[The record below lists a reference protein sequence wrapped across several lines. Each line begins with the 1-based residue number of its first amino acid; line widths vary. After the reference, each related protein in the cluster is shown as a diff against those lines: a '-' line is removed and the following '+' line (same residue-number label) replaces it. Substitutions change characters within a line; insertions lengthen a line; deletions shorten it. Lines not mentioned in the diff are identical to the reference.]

1 MRMNQRFLNANMLE
15 MNLRSPCT
23 NDPLHEHAIISP
35 YLHALARTM
44 QMRPATKKKIYA
56 GSR

>member
-1 MRMNQRFLNANMLE
+1 MNQRFLNANMPE

-35 YLHALARTM
+35 HPQALARTM